1 MLSKDQ
7 QRALLYVAGRF
18 MMVRIDRCGRTRA
31 TRHKPQGLKPGEG
44 GPARPQARDYI
55 MKSQMCQEKKETKFS
70 VQRTVNMG
78 YCVINQ
84 RKEIL

>member
-1 MLSKDQ
+1 MAEWLGGGLQNRKRGFDSRSQ
-7 QRALLYVAGRF
+7 LQ
-18 MMVRIDRCGRTRA
+18 
-31 TRHKPQGLKPGEG
+31 RHKPQGLKPGEG
-44 GPARPQARDYI
+44 GPARSQARDYI
-55 MKSQMCQEKKETKFS
+55 MKSQMCQEKKENKFT